1 MSRVLVPLAEGFE
14 EIEAVTVVDLL
25 RRAGIE
31 VDTASLDGPRVTGS
45 HGIALMADT
54 ALDAAVA
61 DDYDMIVLP
70 GGMPGAGHLKSDPRV
85 ISLLRRFAAAGRFTA
100 AICAAPSVLA
110 HAGLLEE
117 RAATSFPGF
126 LTAASAPGIRLRDD
140 PVVVDGKVVTSRGAG
155 TAMEFGLTLV
165 GLLAG
170 ADVRRQVQERLQIQ
184 RGQGT
189 GDRGQ

>member
-25 RRAGIE
+25 RRAGVE
-31 VDTASLDGPRVTGS
+31 VHTASLDGPQVAGS
-45 HGIALMADT
+45 HGIKVLADK
-54 ALDAAVA
+54 ALDAVMA
-61 DDYDMIVLP
+61 DDYDMVVLP
-70 GGMPGAGHLKSDPRV
+70 GGMPGARHLKDDPRI
-85 ISLLRRFAAAGRFTA
+85 ISLLRRHAADGRYVA

-126 LTAASAPGIRLRDD
+126 LGADSAPGIRLRDE

-155 TAMEFGLTLV
+155 TAMEFGLALI
-165 GLLAG
+165 GLLEG
-170 ADVRRQVQERLQIQ
+170 SDVRRQVAERLQMPKE
-184 RGQGT
+184 QGI
-189 GDRGQ
+189 GNSE